1 MMRLSSL
8 HRKTYNWGL
17 KTFFLNMQPRERKK
31 KTPTFVS
38 MMLMYYMK
46 NDAEEEVKGCFV
58 LSKGFAKQRTTA
70 L

>member
-17 KTFFLNMQPRERKK
+17 KTFFLTCSQEKEK

-46 NDAEEEVKGCFV
+46 NDAGEEVKGCFV
-58 LSKGFAKQRTTA
+58 LSKGFAK
-70 L
+70 